1 MAYAVLLVLVD
12 GLFPSEATSALPVTA
27 IPLMV
32 ITVIIVRDLTKR
44 STEPIVRQTPVERS
58 TMKGNPVQ
66 FFSGQ
71 IKVATNASES
81 YFEDVIRSRLKE
93 LLVTKVSVETG
104 LEPENVR
111 QLLAHPKTGLHLLND
126 DALYAILYGP
136 IPETSIRRIEM
147 ISDAIDLIGVWKS

>member
-27 IPLMV
+27 IPLIV
-32 ITVIIVRDLTKR
+32 ITVIIVRDLRKR
-44 STEPIVRQTPVERS
+44 STESSVREMPVERS
-58 TMKGNPVQ
+58 AMKGNPVQ

-71 IKVATNASES
+71 IKVATNASNS

-104 LEPENVR
+104 LEPESVR
-111 QLLAHPKTGLHLLND
+111 QLLANQRTGQHLLND
-126 DALYAILYGP
+126 DALYGVLYGP
-136 IPETSIRRIEM
+136 VPGTSIRRIEM
-147 ISDAIDLIGVWKS
+147 ISDAIDLIGAWKS